1 MTPDLPVDVW
11 RAVGGF
17 LRTEDLSAIVLAN
30 KYLNEI
36 ETPILYHTL
45 VLRSPLTAALLVNT
59 LNASPNTQSP
69 IPHDLPCMVRHFD
82 GGDAIRGSEWFRSTE
97 GQAALAESL
106 KMVNVRSV
114 RLFRSLWIHLE
125 AILAT
130 PHESLESVEL
140 HEHRTSIRNS
150 DATTQTSLCFSLRQ
164 FVLIEMH
171 VIPPAA
177 SELIK
182 TAIYQSATSLRYVYL
197 DTLKVAN
204 LCWDLDTSFPFLEH
218 LSIKSSLLL
227 DVSQR
232 TPFRTLPRLRQLSI
246 AEDVWE
252 LNAIQAA
259 LPSRTW
265 PTVVVL
271 TCPPDL
277 LNYVLSHDARR
288 PIHTYSTCRW
298 DKRTPIDVD
307 PGRWGASSLQHWHAF
322 SLLACSSVPIKDL
335 RLWDD
340 GLHLA
345 ELRQLVQANT
355 DMETLQL
362 AVRWDYTGTPPS
374 KGEIS
379 ALGREVL
386 AYAPKLRNLLLTVKS
401 LAFTPEAEVNIS
413 ADVDLQKKLL
423 AEYETHSSALRRVS
437 FMDEY
442 DWEKRPD
449 GQWQRTSPLMLD

>member
-1 MTPDLPVDVW
+1 M
-11 RAVGGF
+11 
-17 LRTEDLSAIVLAN
+17 
-30 KYLNEI
+30 
-36 ETPILYHTL
+36 
-45 VLRSPLTAALLVNT
+45 
-59 LNASPNTQSP
+59 
-69 IPHDLPCMVRHFD
+69 
-82 GGDAIRGSEWFRSTE
+82 
-97 GQAALAESL
+97 
-106 KMVNVRSV
+106 

-140 HEHRTSIRNS
+140 YGPRSS
-150 DATTQTSLCFSLRQ
+150 GWSPDATTKTSLCFSLRQ

-171 VIPPAA
+171 VIPPAT

-182 TAIYQSATSLRYVYL
+182 RAINQSATSLRYVYL
-197 DTLKVAN
+197 DTLEVAN
-204 LCWDLDTSFPFLEH
+204 LCWDTSFPSLEH
-218 LSIKSSLLL
+218 LCIKSSLLL

-232 TPFRTLPRLRQLSI
+232 TPFRTLPRLHRLTISE
-246 AEDVWE
+246 AHYSWE
-252 LNAIQAA
+252 LNPIQAA

-298 DKRTPIDVD
+298 DKRTPIDAC
-307 PGRWGASSLQHWHAF
+307 RWGAPSLQLWHAF

-335 RLWDD
+335 RFWDD

-355 DMETLQL
+355 DLETLQL

-374 KGEIS
+374 KVRGRGNFCVLRYRYRINYYMAEAALDRKIS
-379 ALGREVL
+379 APWEGKSSRTHRICESSCSPSSRWLSS
-386 AYAPKLRNLLLTVKS
+386 PKL
-401 LAFTPEAEVNIS
+401 E
-413 ADVDLQKKLL
+413 
-423 AEYETHSSALRRVS
+423 
-437 FMDEY
+437 
-442 DWEKRPD
+442 
-449 GQWQRTSPLMLD
+449 